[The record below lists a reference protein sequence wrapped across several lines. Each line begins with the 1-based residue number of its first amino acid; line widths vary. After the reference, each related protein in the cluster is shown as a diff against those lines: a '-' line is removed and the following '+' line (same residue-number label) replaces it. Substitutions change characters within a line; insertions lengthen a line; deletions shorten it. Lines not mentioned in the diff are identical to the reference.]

1 MASMSSQDT
10 YTYTSSDHEKEKD
23 QDGDVDAIHQ
33 HATPQRHDADTDDDD
48 DNDEAIVPVRDLTKE
63 NSQPGLRKIPS
74 NTLSRVASRLSTRH
88 IVDPGPPPDGGFKAW
103 TQVAMGWLI
112 CVVTWGYI
120 NSFGV
125 FQTYYTETLDESQST
140 ISWVG
145 SLQLWT
151 VFFVSAF
158 SGRALDAGL
167 FLPALIVGGVIQ
179 LIGIFMTSLC
189 TNFWQLLLAQGLCT
203 GLGSGIFFCP
213 TMGLVTTYFN
223 KKRGLA
229 VAIVT
234 TGNSFGGAVY
244 PVIVRQL
251 LPKVGFGWTVRVLGF
266 VNLALLATALA
277 FMRPRLPPRK
287 AGPVIE
293 WRALYEIPYDCVLI
307 GMSLVFGGLFF
318 SYYYIASY
326 AREIIGMSYEDSLT
340 LLIIFNGAGIPVRLL
355 TGYVADRFTGP
366 LNTMVILLFVNAL
379 FGFLW
384 IAIRSEGGLYA
395 FATFYGFSA
404 GAFQCL
410 FPTTVTSLN
419 SDLSKNGVR
428 LGMAFSIFSFAGL
441 AGPPIGGALLQT
453 NGGGRGGYLAA
464 QLGLGLATTCGAL
477 FMVAG
482 RVYSQGWSLRIKC

>member
-1 MASMSSQDT
+1 MSSRE
-10 YTYTSSDHEKEKD
+10 TSESEKD
-23 QDGDVDAIHQ
+23 AI
-33 HATPQRHDADTDDDD
+33 QRYRPEQEGTQY
-48 DNDEAIVPVRDLTKE
+48 NDLTKQASRGSE
-63 NSQPGLRKIPS
+63 LKKVAS
-74 NTLSRVASRLSTRH
+74 NTLGKVASRLTTRD
-88 IVDPGPPPDGGFKAW
+88 IVDPGPPPDGGTKAW
-103 TQVAMGWLI
+103 IQVAMGWVV
-112 CVVTWGYI
+112 CVCTWGYI

-125 FQTYYTETLDESQST
+125 FQTYYSETLGESQST

-167 FLPALIVGGVIQ
+167 FIPTLIVGVTVQ

-189 TNFWQLLLAQGLCT
+189 TVFWQLLLAQGLCT

-213 TMGLVTTYFN
+213 TMGLVTTYF
-223 KKRGLA
+223 KDKRGIA

-234 TGNSFGGAVY
+234 TGNSVGGAVY

-251 LPKVGFGWTVRVLGF
+251 LPKIGFAWTVRVLGF

-293 WRALYEIPYDCVLI
+293 WKAFYEVSYDCVLI

-326 AREIIGMSYEDSLT
+326 GRDIIGMSYADSLT
-340 LLIIFNGAGIPVRLL
+340 LLIIFNAAGIPVRLL
-355 TGYVADRFTGP
+355 TGWIADRFSGP
-366 LNTMVILLFVNAL
+366 LNAMVILLFINGL
-379 FGFLW
+379 FGLVW
-384 IAIRSEGGLYA
+384 IAVGSEPGLYV
-395 FATFYGFSA
+395 FSIFYGFSA

-419 SDLSKNGVR
+419 NDVSKNGTR
-428 LGMAFSIFSFAGL
+428 LGMAFSLFSFAGL
-441 AGPPIGGALLQT
+441 AGPPIGGALLGT
-453 NGGGRGGYLAA
+453 NGGGRGGYLSA
-464 QLGLGLATTCGAL
+464 QLGLGLATMLGAL
-477 FMVAG
+477 FMVAA
-482 RVYSQGWSLRIKC
+482 RVYKDGWGLRVKC